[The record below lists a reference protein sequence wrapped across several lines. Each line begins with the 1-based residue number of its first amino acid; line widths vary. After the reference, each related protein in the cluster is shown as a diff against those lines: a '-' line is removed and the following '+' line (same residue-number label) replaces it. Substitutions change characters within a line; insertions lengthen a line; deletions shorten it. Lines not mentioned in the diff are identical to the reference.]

1 MRFRE
6 QVRQPAWQRD
16 FLARPLSERTA
27 IARDLREQSEAR
39 KRSTANDPSL
49 WADVDASAARAALQA
64 AGAHTLIHG
73 HTHRP
78 ALHALGDGLQRVVL
92 SDWDA
97 AAHPPRAEVLR
108 LDAQGL
114 RRIPLPLLMI
124 DLLQRL
130 LPRSLRQPTPVP
142 DALWQSTL
150 AAHPFLS
157 ALDSTEQD
165 RLRLLCTHFLAEK
178 EFHGANDLV
187 LTDAMALAIAAQAC
201 LPLLHMHGTSGE
213 PVRDPLKLLDWYG
226 DFVGIV
232 VQPGAVVAR
241 RKTTDGAGVV
251 HHYNEVL
258 AGEAMDRGPLML
270 SWEEVA
276 HASVAAES
284 GSNVVIHEFVHK
296 MDMRGISLGEHPDG
310 APPLPKGFLGT
321 RSASDARELWRD
333 TMQHRVRCV
342 PRSGG
347 HGRALRR
354 RTPLARR
361 LRGQGPRR
369 VFCRDLRGLL
379 REPANASRRSF
390 RRWWRCTTGSSDP
403 RQATQ

>member
-1 MRFRE
+1 
-6 QVRQPAWQRD
+6 
-16 FLARPLSERTA
+16 
-27 IARDLREQSEAR
+27 
-39 KRSTANDPSL
+39 
-49 WADVDASAARAALQA
+49 
-64 AGAHTLIHG
+64 
-73 HTHRP
+73 
-78 ALHALGDGLQRVVL
+78 
-92 SDWDA
+92 
-97 AAHPPRAEVLR
+97 
-108 LDAQGL
+108 
-114 RRIPLPLLMI
+114 MI

-150 AAHPFLS
+150 TAHPFLS
-157 ALDSTEQD
+157 RLDCTEQD
-165 RLRLLCTHFLAEK
+165 RLRLLCTHFLMEK
-178 EFHGANDLV
+178 EFHGANDLE

-213 PVRDPLKLLDWYG
+213 AVRDPLKLLDWYG

-251 HHYNEVL
+251 HHYDEVL

-310 APPLPKGFLGT
+310 APPLPKGFM
-321 RSASDARELWRD
+321 A
-333 TMQHRVRCV
+333 MQHAFNAFREAVAMAERFGAERPWLDDYAAKDPAEFFAVTCEAYFVNRERFAYEFPALV
-342 PRSGG
+342 PLYDGFFR
-347 HGRALRR
+347 
-354 RTPLARR
+354 
-361 LRGQGPRR
+361 
-369 VFCRDLRGLL
+369 
-379 REPANASRRSF
+379 PAAS
-390 RRWWRCTTGSSDP
+390 P
-403 RQATQ
+403 Q

>member
-1 MRFRE
+1 
-6 QVRQPAWQRD
+6 
-16 FLARPLSERTA
+16 
-27 IARDLREQSEAR
+27 
-39 KRSTANDPSL
+39 
-49 WADVDASAARAALQA
+49 
-64 AGAHTLIHG
+64 
-73 HTHRP
+73 
-78 ALHALGDGLQRVVL
+78 
-92 SDWDA
+92 
-97 AAHPPRAEVLR
+97 
-108 LDAQGL
+108 
-114 RRIPLPLLMI
+114 MI
-124 DLLQRL
+124 DLFNRL

-142 DALWQSTL
+142 DALWQSLL

-165 RLRLLCTHFLAEK
+165 RLRQLCTHFLAEK
-178 EFHGANDLV
+178 EFHGANGLV

-201 LPLLHMHGTSGE
+201 LPLLHMHGTAGDA
-213 PVRDPLKLLDWYG
+213 VRDPLKLLDWYG

-251 HHYNEVL
+251 HHYDEVL

-321 RSASDARELWRD
+321 RGASDARQLWRD
-333 TMQHRVRCV
+333 TMQTAFDAFREAVAMAERFGAERPWLDDYAAKDPAEFFAVTCEAYFV
-342 PRSGG
+342 SRERFAQEFP
-347 HGRALRR
+347 ALVALYDGFFR
-354 RTPLARR
+354 
-361 LRGQGPRR
+361 
-369 VFCRDLRGLL
+369 
-379 REPANASRRSF
+379 PASA
-390 RRWWRCTTGSSDP
+390 P
-403 RQATQ
+403 

>member
-1 MRFRE
+1 
-6 QVRQPAWQRD
+6 
-16 FLARPLSERTA
+16 
-27 IARDLREQSEAR
+27 
-39 KRSTANDPSL
+39 
-49 WADVDASAARAALQA
+49 
-64 AGAHTLIHG
+64 
-73 HTHRP
+73 
-78 ALHALGDGLQRVVL
+78 
-92 SDWDA
+92 
-97 AAHPPRAEVLR
+97 
-108 LDAQGL
+108 
-114 RRIPLPLLMI
+114 MI

-142 DALWQSTL
+142 DALWRTTL
-150 AAHPFLS
+150 NAHPFLS
-157 ALDSTEQD
+157 ALDAEERG

-178 EFHGANDLV
+178 EFHGANELA

-213 PVRDPLKLLDWYG
+213 AVRDPLKLLDWYG

-251 HHYNEVL
+251 HHHDEVL

-310 APPLPKGFLGT
+310 APPLPKGFMGT
-321 RSASDARELWRD
+321 RSGIEARSLWRQ
-333 TMQHRVRCV
+333 TMQVAFDEFRDAVTMAQRFGAQRPWLDDYAAKDPAEFFAVTCEAYFVSRHRFAQEFPALVALYDGFFR
-342 PRSGG
+342 PASSTMNKA
-347 HGRALRR
+347 RA
-354 RTPLARR
+354 
-361 LRGQGPRR
+361 
-369 VFCRDLRGLL
+369 D
-379 REPANASRRSF
+379 
-390 RRWWRCTTGSSDP
+390 
-403 RQATQ
+403 

>member
-1 MRFRE
+1 
-6 QVRQPAWQRD
+6 
-16 FLARPLSERTA
+16 
-27 IARDLREQSEAR
+27 
-39 KRSTANDPSL
+39 
-49 WADVDASAARAALQA
+49 
-64 AGAHTLIHG
+64 
-73 HTHRP
+73 
-78 ALHALGDGLQRVVL
+78 
-92 SDWDA
+92 
-97 AAHPPRAEVLR
+97 
-108 LDAQGL
+108 
-114 RRIPLPLLMI
+114 MI

-150 AAHPFLS
+150 SAHPFLS
-157 ALDSTEQD
+157 ALNSAEQD

-178 EFHGANDLV
+178 EFHGANGLA

-201 LPLLHMHGTSGE
+201 LPLLHMHATSGE

-232 VQPGAVVAR
+232 VQPGSVVAR

-321 RSASDARELWRD
+321 RSASDARQLWRH
-333 TMQHRVRCV
+333 TMQQAFDAFREAVAMAERFGAERPWLDDYAAKDPAEFFAVTCEAYFV
-342 PRSGG
+342 SRDRFAQEFP
-347 HGRALRR
+347 ALVALYDGFFRPI
-354 RTPLARR
+354 T
-361 LRGQGPRR
+361 
-369 VFCRDLRGLL
+369 
-379 REPANASRRSF
+379 AS
-390 RRWWRCTTGSSDP
+390 P
-403 RQATQ
+403 P

>member
-1 MRFRE
+1 
-6 QVRQPAWQRD
+6 
-16 FLARPLSERTA
+16 
-27 IARDLREQSEAR
+27 
-39 KRSTANDPSL
+39 
-49 WADVDASAARAALQA
+49 
-64 AGAHTLIHG
+64 
-73 HTHRP
+73 
-78 ALHALGDGLQRVVL
+78 
-92 SDWDA
+92 
-97 AAHPPRAEVLR
+97 
-108 LDAQGL
+108 
-114 RRIPLPLLMI
+114 MI

-150 AAHPFLS
+150 SAHPFLS
-157 ALDSTEQD
+157 ALNIAEQD

-178 EFHGANDLV
+178 EFHGANGLT
-187 LTDAMALAIAAQAC
+187 LTDPMALAIAAQAC
-201 LPLLHMHGTSGE
+201 FPLLHMHGTSGE

-296 MDMRGISLGEHPDG
+296 MTCAASRWASTRMAHRPCPKVFWARAAHQTHATCG
-310 APPLPKGFLGT
+310 ATRCSKRLM
-321 RSASDARELWRD
+321 RSAKQWRWPSASAPNAPGSTTTQPRTQPNFLPSPARL
-333 TMQHRVRCV
+333 T
-342 PRSGG
+342 S
-347 HGRALRR
+347 
-354 RTPLARR
+354 
-361 LRGQGPRR
+361 
-369 VFCRDLRGLL
+369 
-379 REPANASRRSF
+379 
-390 RRWWRCTTGSSDP
+390 
-403 RQATQ
+403 